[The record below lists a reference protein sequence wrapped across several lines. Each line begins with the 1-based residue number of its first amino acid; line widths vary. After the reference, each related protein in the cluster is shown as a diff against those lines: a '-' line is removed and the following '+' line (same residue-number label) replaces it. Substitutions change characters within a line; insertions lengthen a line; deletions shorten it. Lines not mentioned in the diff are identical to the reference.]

1 MKKNAMKELD
11 RDRKRQVVVDVKS
24 RLPAESKRRDAKE
37 GMSPTVKGRELLD
50 PKDGKKATAPTT
62 LSEVDMTGLS
72 EDERKKLVSAIR
84 REYQRQYYQKHKEKA
99 KEYQRQ
105 YNLTHKKKVRGGR
118 GKASFECPREKKRM
132 TFNTADLMH
141 SPSEKT
147 LKMLKQILSG
157 DRIFTM

>member
-1 MKKNAMKELD
+1 MKELD
-11 RDRKRQVVVDVKS
+11 KDRKRQAVIDVKS
-24 RLPAESKRRDAKE
+24 RLPAEALRSKAEEMTK
-37 GMSPTVKGRELLD
+37 PAVKGRELLAVE
-50 PKDGKKATAPTT
+50 DGKKITAPTT

-72 EDERKKLVSAIR
+72 EEERKKLVSAIR

-118 GKASFECPREKKRM
+118 GKASFECPREKQRM

-147 LKMLKQILSG
+147 LQMLKQILSG

>member
-1 MKKNAMKELD
+1 MKDLD
-11 RDRKRQVVVDVKS
+11 RDPKRKATPDVGS
-24 RLPAESKRRDAKE
+24 RLTAKTTHQSAKE
-37 GMSPTVKGRELLD
+37 MTVSLVSGRDILAPRE
-50 PKDGKKATAPTT
+50 GKKITAPTT

-118 GKASFECPREKKRM
+118 GKASFECPREKSRM
-132 TFNTADLMH
+132 TFNTADLMR

-147 LKMLKQILSG
+147 LKMLKEILSG
-157 DRIFTM
+157 EKMFTM